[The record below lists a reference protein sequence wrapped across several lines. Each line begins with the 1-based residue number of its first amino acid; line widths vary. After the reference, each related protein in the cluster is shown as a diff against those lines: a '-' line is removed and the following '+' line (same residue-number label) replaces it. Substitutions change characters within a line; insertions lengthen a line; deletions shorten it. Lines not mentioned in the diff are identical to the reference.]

1 MQEYEELYNI
11 AQELNTTQHSVD
23 TESAVAA
30 AYQLKRLI
38 ENPCG
43 KRGGV
48 TWQLM
53 QKQYNRLK
61 EKGVASCD
69 TYIKQACMTAADNAV
84 KTAKRIYAEE
94 IYTKTVTGENI
105 NAEMLTIK
113 LYAAVETFTNCVRD
127 YMFELEKDT
136 VTPGGNIR
144 NSLAHLRARF
154 ADYPDLAKKLRYI
167 SKNML
172 PSVKEDEHIDYENL
186 LDVMYTENQT
196 NSVLQYQSRK
206 DKICDEGRDVLRML
220 LLELEGA
227 EIEDCGDLLE
237 SAVCYLQGRTDQLS
251 YLERLLSDCI
261 DGDIQLQELEYPE
274 MIYYGSEVA
283 RKIEPLYGKPT
294 EIADM
299 HPIDDVRIVKGKHTE
314 RDLISGKAVIKPA
327 VRCEFDKDNNVIAMI
342 TQYQDLYREG
352 IGIDYTQLSF
362 AVESIDVD
370 VLESALVNKAK
381 PRERELLPMLPWIEC
396 ISTTDS
402 YAFPIFSEV
411 KNLDE
416 SFKQNHKWKQV
427 NIQLSPYSTL
437 KFKQNN
443 IKKMQQ
449 DENNPPISYLME
461 IKVIPRI
468 WQLGNWE
475 NYTVEEYEER
485 VRDVICKV
493 RDYFGIQIKTESVVF
508 QTIEINNTFA
518 FGHTMNELVRPL
530 KYYQLYLKNFNEC
543 VYEVGK
549 GRNKLV
555 AALDREVSNKEL
567 NHRNRESMLVTGLY
581 SSLKN
586 TQNMII
592 KIYDKAVETQE
603 TLHMHNKKLAMDI
616 MEPQGNGCYVR
627 VEFRI
632 KKEQKIHEA
641 FKEGLSEETLLH
653 PYHACPMEITQDDL
667 VRIFQGLIEKYFE
680 KPFEKYCED
689 SIRKIERLVEN
700 VNKEE
705 EDWKIK
711 FVNAVRDEEIYMRST
726 PMILQASDIDDV
738 IRNSKFSRRAS
749 REIPV
754 FHKLLEDCAEYPLG
768 RDKSYEMLSQF
779 IHTAKMEEGISKE
792 REISF
797 FIKQKMD
804 DDMTEEDEEA

>member
-1 MQEYEELYNI
+1 MQEYEELYNVCK
-11 AQELNTTQHSVD
+11 ELNDTQHTVD
-23 TESAVAA
+23 TESAVAGA
-30 AYQLKRLI
+30 IQLKRLI
-38 ENPCG
+38 ENPCR
-43 KRGGV
+43 KREA
-48 TWQLM
+48 TSWRLM
-53 QKQYNRLK
+53 QKQYDRLK
-61 EKGVASCD
+61 KNHVSGLDEN
-69 TYIKQACMTAADNAV
+69 IKNICMAAVDNAI

-94 IYTKTVTGENI
+94 IYTKSVMGENI
-105 NAEMLTIK
+105 NPEMLTIK
-113 LYAAVETFTNCVRD
+113 LYAAVEAFTNCVRD

-136 VTPGGNIR
+136 ITTGGNIR
-144 NSLAHLRARF
+144 NSLAHLRVRF
-154 ADYPDLAKKLRYI
+154 ADYPELKRKLSYI
-167 SKNML
+167 DKYML
-172 PSVKEDEHIDYENL
+172 PAEEENVDYENL
-186 LDVMYTENQT
+186 VDVMYSENQINT
-196 NSVLQYQSRK
+196 VLQYQSRK
-206 DKICDEGRDVLRML
+206 NKIRKDGRAILRML
-220 LLELEGA
+220 LLELESA
-227 EIEDCGDLLE
+227 EMDDCKDLLE
-237 SAVCYLQGRTDQLS
+237 SAVCYLQGRIDQLS

-283 RKIEPLYGKPT
+283 RKIEPLHGKPT
-294 EIADM
+294 EIADIR
-299 HPIDDVRIVKGKHTE
+299 PIDDVRIVKGKHTE

-327 VRCEFDKDNNVIAMI
+327 FRCEFDKDNNVTAMI

-370 VLESALVNKAK
+370 VLERALISRAK
-381 PRERELLPMLPWIEC
+381 PGDRQLLPMVPWIEC

-427 NIQLSPYSTL
+427 NIQLSPYATL

-443 IKKMQQ
+443 IKKKQQ
-449 DENNPPISYLME
+449 DEDNPPISYLME
-461 IKVIPRI
+461 IKVIPKS
-468 WQLGNWE
+468 WELGNWE

-485 VRDVICKV
+485 VRDVIDEV
-493 RDYFGIQIKTESVVF
+493 RDLFGIHIKTKSVVF

-549 GRNKLV
+549 NGNKLV
-555 AALDREVSNKEL
+555 AAHNNDVSAQEL
-567 NHRNRESMLVTGLY
+567 NHRNNEGMLVTGLY
-581 SSLKN
+581 SVLKN
-586 TQNMII
+586 SKNMII
-592 KIYDKAVETQE
+592 KIYDKGIETQE
-603 TLHMHNKKLAMDI
+603 SLHMHNKKLSMDI

-632 KKEQKIHEA
+632 KKEQKIHEV
-641 FKEGLSEETLLH
+641 FKEGLSEESLFH

-689 SIRKIERLVEN
+689 SIRKIERLVES

-749 REIPV
+749 REIPI
-754 FHKLLEDCAEYPLG
+754 FHKLLEDCTEYPLG

-797 FIKQKMD
+797 YIKQKMD
-804 DDMTEEDEEA
+804 NDMTEDEEE